1 MGHPPPPDA
10 DFQVRRAVPLRST
23 PQYPC
28 RSAPP
33 TRIRNA
39 PVLVQSAPV
48 TLPASL
54 EASTPRVLDSA
65 CTSRHARRPTNAS
78 VSRQSPIAGARARA
92 NGHRSGAPARARGVS
107 PAVTR
112 AMQNHPET
120 FWEWGSADVDIC
132 AYLNE
137 RLQAGEYDVA
147 GTVTETAV
155 GDDVAEAALQACWT
169 TVQTRWREAQF
180 ALLTELLQTSVEAM
194 PEVVRGTERARQRV
208 MSVQARTQR
217 EVDGP
222 PPESAGASATGEL
235 AVVLRSLSTADRV
248 LRLVREGAALLQSAA
263 AAERSSARLSTLH
276 ESGDLLAYA
285 DALGQLRR
293 ALRQLRAT
301 PDRESFTQEWQTRMQ
316 SASDTLAERLR
327 PQLQNCVESVD
338 AEALANDQHTPA
350 ERECRQLRE
359 CYRRAGMEDRFRDAC
374 VDAIVQGVV
383 QTSRRRLDD
392 PPAARRLWHSVDEAH
407 VTAREGDH
415 PSRMRWRQ
423 VEAAAASRRRVLPLD
438 RVPDLQAAATAIAQH
453 LTQVATDLQRYRKWW
468 TALNADIAAGP
479 AAEDTSNAMTVESPR
494 SASHDTATT
503 ASDRRNARS
512 PTTDDSAADFH
523 GALLLQV
530 AEAVLPSLT
539 ALLCFTHAAPLNG
552 QRAAGDVEMGTSYS
566 IEAQVTAIFD
576 ATDQWAHHV
585 LLHGNG
591 SDIPDDRPRGD
602 ATSLLRMIEETS
614 RRPRLADALDACT
627 LPSLVYASNLGFYFL
642 PELTAPLTA
651 AANNP
656 HAQRWS
662 RVRQQLPRLRAL
674 ATALELNGAAEVEPT
689 IARALAET
697 ARAVD
702 ATAEPYGAVAR
713 RLARTCAERTGG
725 LALSASVLP
734 ALDRAAERLLEEVRQ
749 VAALGLASQRR
760 ARQQLPRATW
770 SASVGEATTVADAS
784 PLRSA
789 LELLYA
795 LASWMVC
802 WREARREAVEASQE
816 AARQL
821 WEVEKPHERHGDTAS
836 SRTPLS
842 LRWRW
847 HSDPDVMATLQA
859 LVQADQRPMEAAAT
873 AAVAVQL
880 ADTVQITHR
889 LVLETLT
896 HGMRERIAA
905 LGSAEGAVSAYPSL
919 ALVQPETDDDGASG
933 FAVGPSPA
941 AAQLGERLLACAQ
954 LLESVLLL
962 AGRGDRLALAAPLD
976 ARHPGD
982 AQHTAELVQQ
992 ALHMNHASG
1001 AAPPADA
1008 ALSQAAVARA
1018 ARPWIGAVSHHVMQC
1033 LTERRRRV
1041 DSTAEEDPRQ
1051 LAADL
1056 EYLRDVLRALGFPP
1070 TTE

>member
-1 MGHPPPPDA
+1 
-10 DFQVRRAVPLRST
+10 
-23 PQYPC
+23 
-28 RSAPP
+28 
-33 TRIRNA
+33 
-39 PVLVQSAPV
+39 
-48 TLPASL
+48 
-54 EASTPRVLDSA
+54 
-65 CTSRHARRPTNAS
+65 
-78 VSRQSPIAGARARA
+78 
-92 NGHRSGAPARARGVS
+92 
-107 PAVTR
+107 
-112 AMQNHPET
+112 MQKHPET
-120 FWEWGSADVDIC
+120 FWEWGGTDVDIC

-137 RLQAGEYDVA
+137 RLSAGESDGV
-147 GTVTETAV
+147 GKVTETAA

-169 TVQTRWREAQF
+169 TVQTQWREAQP
-180 ALLTELLQTSVEAM
+180 LLTELLQASVGAM
-194 PEVVRGTERARQRV
+194 PEVVRDTERARQRAV
-208 MSVQARTQR
+208 RVQTRTQR

-222 PPESAGASATGEL
+222 PPEAAGASAPGEL
-235 AVVLRSLSTADRV
+235 AAVLRSLSTAERV
-248 LRLVREGAALLQSAA
+248 SRLVRESTVLLQSAA

-276 ESGDLLAYA
+276 ESGDLLAYT

-293 ALRQLRAT
+293 ALRQLRAI
-301 PDRESFTQEWQTRMQ
+301 PDLELVTQEWQTRMQ

-327 PQLQNCVESVD
+327 QQLQNCVESVD
-338 AEALANDQHTPA
+338 EEALTNDQHTPA
-350 ERECRQLRE
+350 ERECRQLRA
-359 CYRRAGMEDRFRDAC
+359 CCRRAGMEDRFRDAC
-374 VDAIVQGVV
+374 VGAIVQGVAES
-383 QTSRRRLDD
+383 SRRRLDD
-392 PPAARRLWHSVDEAH
+392 SSAARRLWHSVDEAH
-407 VTAREGDH
+407 VTTREGDH
-415 PSRMRWRQ
+415 PGRMRWRQ
-423 VEAAAASRRRVLPLD
+423 VEAAAASRRRALPLD
-438 RVPDLQAAATAIAQH
+438 RVPDLQAVATAIAQH
-453 LTQVATDLQRYRKWW
+453 LPQVATDLQRYRKWW

-479 AAEDTSNAMTVESPR
+479 AAEGTTSNAVTVESPR
-494 SASHDTATT
+494 SASHNTAIT
-503 ASDRRNARS
+503 SSECRNTRS

-523 GALLLQV
+523 EALLLQV

-539 ALLCFTHAAPLNG
+539 ALLYFTHAAPPHG
-552 QRAAGDVEMGTSYS
+552 QRAADDMEVGTSHS
-566 IEAQVTAIFD
+566 IEAHVTAIFD
-576 ATDQWAHHV
+576 AIDQWARHV
-585 LLHGNG
+585 FVHGSG
-591 SDIPDDRPRGD
+591 RDIPDDRWRGD
-602 ATSLLRMIEETS
+602 ATSLLGMTEETS
-614 RRPRLADALDACT
+614 RRPRLADAFDACT

-651 AANNP
+651 AASNP
-656 HAQRWS
+656 HAQRWL

-674 ATALELNGAAEVEPT
+674 ATSLELDGASEVEPT

-702 ATAEPYGAVAR
+702 ATAEPYGAAAR

-749 VAALGLASQRR
+749 VAALGLAAQRR
-760 ARQQLPRATW
+760 AWQQLPQATW
-770 SASVGEATTVADAS
+770 SASVNEATAVADAS

-795 LASWMVC
+795 LASWMEC
-802 WREARREAVEASQE
+802 WREARRVAVGASRE
-816 AARQL
+816 AARQV
-821 WEVEKPHERHGDTAS
+821 WEAEQPHERYGDTAS

-847 HSDPDVMATLQA
+847 HADPDVMATLQA
-859 LVQADQRPMEAAAT
+859 LMQADQRPMEAAAT
-873 AAVAVQL
+873 AAAVQL
-880 ADTVQITHR
+880 ADTVQIAHR

-896 HGMRERIAA
+896 HGMREQIAA

-919 ALVQPETDDDGASG
+919 ALMQPETGDDDASG

-962 AGRGDRLALAAPLD
+962 AGRGDRLTLAAPLD
-976 ARHPGD
+976 ARHSGD

-992 ALHMNHASG
+992 ALNMNHPSS
-1001 AAPPADA
+1001 AAPTADA

-1041 DSTAEEDPRQ
+1041 DSTEEEDPRQ

-1056 EYLRDVLRALGFPP
+1056 EYLRDVLRALGFPS